1 MVFLCILSIAFD
13 DYWDSGENV
22 RFHMIRKFKQD
33 DLSLIMQIWLA
44 SNIEAHSFIPE
55 KYWID
60 NFEFVKKMLPQA
72 EIYVHEN
79 EATKQIDGFI
89 GLNEDYIEGIFVEKN
104 MRSKGI
110 GKQLLDYVKKTKTK
124 LSLSVY
130 QKNFKAISF
139 YKREHFV
146 VKSENIDN
154 DTNEKE
160 FFMVWHK

>member
-1 MVFLCILSIAFD
+1 
-13 DYWDSGENV
+13 
-22 RFHMIRKFKQD
+22 MIRKFKQD

-79 EATKQIDGFI
+79 ESTKQIDGFI
-89 GLNEDYIEGIFVEKN
+89 GLNEDYIEGLFVEKN

-110 GKQLLDYVKKTKTK
+110 GKQLLDYVKKTKAK

>member
-1 MVFLCILSIAFD
+1 
-13 DYWDSGENV
+13 
-22 RFHMIRKFKQD
+22 MIRKFKQD

-130 QKNFKAISF
+130 QKNIKAISF

-154 DTNEKE
+154 DTNEKD
-160 FFMVWHK
+160 FFMVWYK